1 MNNYFNLVTR
11 ILIRI
16 SAFLR
21 KEIVEIM
28 RQPMLVLTL
37 VLGPFLILLFFSFEM
52 RLSQFHLGKTLT
64 NNRFLSCLPTRIG
77 LP

>member
-37 VLGPFLILLFFSFEM
+37 VLGPFLILLFFSFDCDA
-52 RLSQFHLGKTLT
+52 RQLA
-64 NNRFLSCLPTRIG
+64 
-77 LP
+77 